1 MFLKKIFEKKDPHYP
16 FRKGEPWIYDT
27 LHIIVLILS
36 IFLLV
41 SISIDTFK
49 DINFSIQP
57 RFLKFQFW
65 ICIVFL
71 ADFFIEWFMAEKKWS
86 YLLSHFLFFLVSIPY
101 LNIFHYF
108 NIQFS
113 AQTEYWI
120 RFIPLVRGGYAL
132 AIVMGWFTYNRAT
145 SLFLS
150 YLVTLVATIYFGS
163 LVFYVCEQNVNP
175 LVVTYSDALWW
186 AFMDATTVGSNII
199 AVTLVGRVLSV
210 LLAALGMMMFP
221 IFTVYVTNLIQKHNE
236 EGMSAILKPVDTPDV
251 KKDHGSETKADKTP
265 DNNTDNNPGNNTESN
280 PDNKAQTD
288 SSSNA
293 ASNQN

>member
-1 MFLKKIFEKKDPHYP
+1 MSLIKIFEKRDPHYP
-16 FRKGEPWIYDT
+16 FRKGEPWLYDI
-27 LHIIVLILS
+27 LHIIVLVLS

-41 SISIDTFK
+41 SISLDIYR

-71 ADFFIEWFMAEKKWS
+71 ADFFIEWIMAEKKWR
-86 YLLSHFLFFLVSIPY
+86 YFFSHFLFFLVSIPY

-108 NIQFS
+108 GIYFD
-113 AQTEYWI
+113 AGTEYWI

-145 SLFLS
+145 SLFLT

-175 LVVTYSDALWW
+175 LVVTYTDALWW

-199 AVTLVGRVLSV
+199 AVTLIGRVLSV

-221 IFTVYVTNLIQKHNE
+221 IFTVYVTNIIQKHNQ
-236 EGMSAILKPVDTPDV
+236 EGLSAVLKPVDTHIP
-251 KKDHGSETKADKTP
+251 
-265 DNNTDNNPGNNTESN
+265 ESKESG
-280 PDNKAQTD
+280 DNKSDKSDETTEKTN
-288 SSSNA
+288 SSQPNDTQSSA
-293 ASNQN
+293 K